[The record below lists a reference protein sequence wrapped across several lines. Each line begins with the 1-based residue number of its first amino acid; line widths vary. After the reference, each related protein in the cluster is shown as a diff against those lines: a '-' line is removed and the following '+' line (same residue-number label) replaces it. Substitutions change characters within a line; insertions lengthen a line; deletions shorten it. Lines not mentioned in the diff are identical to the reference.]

1 LSREKFK
8 YILIFLENSDKINIV
23 NIPKSYFVYFTLK
36 NTVNIINKGANMA
49 ENEDFYI
56 ADELPVALIIAGI
69 DELEEH
75 GLHDFSLRRVAN
87 RCGVSCAA
95 PYRHFQNKDALI
107 LAIIAYVNKQWA
119 MLGEQVIAAYEGDV
133 KRQIIEVCMAN
144 VRFWNANPSFRYI
157 MLLDKSSLENINI
170 NERNH
175 VGGMLRELVGSYCA
189 EKKMTCTDEE
199 RLYFSTRAILYGS
212 AQMLATGELENTHE
226 GLATVRACL
235 ENLFFV

>member
-1 LSREKFK
+1 
-8 YILIFLENSDKINIV
+8 
-23 NIPKSYFVYFTLK
+23 
-36 NTVNIINKGANMA
+36 MA

-56 ADELPVALIIAGI
+56 ADELPAALVIAGI

-119 MLGEQVIAAYEGDV
+119 MLGEQVIAAHEGDV

-144 VRFWNANPSFRYI
+144 VKFWNANPSFRYI

-175 VGGMLRELVGSYCA
+175 VGGMLRDLVAVYCA
-189 EKKMTCTDEE
+189 ERGLSRVDED
-199 RLYFSTRAILYGS
+199 RLYFSTRALLYGS
-212 AQMLATGELENTHE
+212 AQMLATGELDNSPE
-226 GLATVRACL
+226 GLATVRTCL

>member
-1 LSREKFK
+1 
-8 YILIFLENSDKINIV
+8 
-23 NIPKSYFVYFTLK
+23 
-36 NTVNIINKGANMA
+36 M
-49 ENEDFYI
+49 
-56 ADELPVALIIAGI
+56 
-69 DELEEH
+69 
-75 GLHDFSLRRVAN
+75 AN

-107 LAIIAYVNKQWA
+107 LAIIAYVNKQWS

-175 VGGMLRELVGSYCA
+175 VGGMLRDLVGVYCTERGLPQA
-189 EKKMTCTDEE
+189 DED
-199 RLYFSTRAILYGS
+199 RLCFSTRALLYGS
-212 AQMLATGELENTHE
+212 AQMLATGELENTSD
-226 GLATVRACL
+226 GLATLRVCL
-235 ENLFFV
+235 ENLFFA